1 MSATPNVS
9 IGAEGYVGI
18 ALETVQGTYEAPTK
32 FFPIRSESLSWT
44 QDTNWRRVIRG
55 TVDPIGAIAGNGNV
69 EGDIDTELLTDVL
82 PYFLSC
88 ARGTLTKTGTPSAT
102 AGEPDT
108 APWTY
113 EFIPTHGALAPNTM
127 SVTVVRNGEA
137 FGYVGCVV
145 SSLSVSED
153 NAMGTS
159 VFSVLGMREEPVAVP
174 AAPAYSNDEPFGA
187 GKWQIQV
194 PTATQIFDAD
204 AFSFEAD
211 DSGEVQNRLKD
222 ELGAQFIS
230 FGERNTSISLDR
242 DFQDRTEYDA
252 FKNLTERSLTVNV
265 SHSADRYCNFE
276 MPVGIQDSNEVN
288 LGGVGD
294 LIRSS
299 ITYQGVHDP
308 ATGGAY
314 RIEVGTDE
322 DIAV

>member
-18 ALETVQGTYEAPTK
+18 ALEEEHGTYQAPTK

-82 PYFLSC
+82 PYFLAC
-88 ARGTLTKTGTPSAT
+88 ARGTLTRTGD
-102 AGEPDT
+102 E
-108 APWTY
+108 Y
-113 EFIPTHGALAPNTM
+113 EFVPTHGALAPNTM

-137 FGYVGCVV
+137 FGYIGCVV
-145 SSLSVSED
+145 SSLSISED

-159 VFSVLGMREEPVAVP
+159 VFSLLGMREESVNVP
-174 AAPAYSNDEPFGA
+174 AAPVYSNDEPFGS
-187 GKWQIQV
+187 GKWSLQV
-194 PTATQIFDAD
+194 PTETQIFDAD
-204 AFSFEAD
+204 AFSFEVD

-230 FGERNTSISLDR
+230 FGERNTSISVDR

-252 FKNLTERSLTVNV
+252 FKQLTERSLTVRVAHN
-265 SHSADRYCNFE
+265 AERFCEFN

-288 LGGVGD
+288 LSGVGD

-308 ATGGAY
+308 DTGGAFV
-314 RIEVGTDE
+314 ITVGTDE
-322 DIAV
+322 TVPGFEAA